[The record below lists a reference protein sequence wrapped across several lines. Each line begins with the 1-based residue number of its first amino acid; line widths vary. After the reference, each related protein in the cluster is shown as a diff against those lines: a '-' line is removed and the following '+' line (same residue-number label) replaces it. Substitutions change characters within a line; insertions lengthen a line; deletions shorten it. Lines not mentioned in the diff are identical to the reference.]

1 MNTDSST
8 QDTTVD
14 VAIIGAGPSGA
25 VAAALLRKAGRSVL
39 VLERQ
44 LPASGPW
51 AGGVFIAI
59 IAAGLVAGV
68 FERTG

>member
-1 MNTDSST
+1 MNLRAIWSFIAGDSRI
-8 QDTTVD
+8 
-14 VAIIGAGPSGA
+14 APAA
-25 VAAALLRKAGRSVL
+25 VALAVGVVL

-44 LPASGPW
+44 LPASGPG